1 MVHLWLTLSDVCN
14 EATKKKN
21 SKHYNQRITLQFRFI
36 KTIKGPGTSFQSL
49 Q

>member
-1 MVHLWLTLSDVCN
+1 MVHLWLTLSVCN
-14 EATKKKN
+14 EATKKN

>member
-14 EATKKKN
+14 EATKKI
-21 SKHYNQRITLQFRFI
+21 SKHHNQRITLQFRFI

-49 Q
+49 